1 MQNNELKIDW
11 IDFFRFIWSKKILII
26 IIISLGIIGGV
37 RHSSDMVAN
46 YLIKLPYS
54 NFFSWN
60 AEDLLVETQGK
71 WRSSLTDNLL
81 LKSSKIKNL
90 KDSGIDGFLIHE
102 TNKPMDLDKYIQE
115 LNTISSSFATRQY
128 NKQLSMLEIYDTY
141 SNEVKKT
148 EYYAEKISDSIN
160 TIRRYESGVVHAF
173 QIHHPD
179 LFHFMKNEIGIVKD
193 KNKKLKM
200 IAFYVFISIFVLSL
214 YLFIAYLREKR

>member
-11 IDFFRFIWSKKILII
+11 IDFFKFIWSKKILVII
-26 IIISLGIIGGV
+26 VIALGLIGGI

-46 YLIKLPYS
+46 YSIKLPYS
-54 NFFSWN
+54 NFHAWN
-60 AEDLLVETQGK
+60 AEDLLTETQGK

-102 TNKPMDLDKYIQE
+102 TNQPMNLNKYIQE
-115 LNTISSSFATRQY
+115 LDSISNSFAAKQY
-128 NKQLSMLEIYDTY
+128 NRQRSMLKTYDTY

-148 EYYAEKISDSIN
+148 EYYAEKVSDSIN
-160 TIRRYESGVVHAF
+160 TIKRYESGIVYAF

-179 LFHFMKNEIGIVKD
+179 LFPFMKNEIGVVRD
-193 KNKKLKM
+193 KNEKLKM
-200 IAFYVFISIFVLSL
+200 ISFYVFISIFVLSL
-214 YLFIAYLREKR
+214 YLFISYLREKR